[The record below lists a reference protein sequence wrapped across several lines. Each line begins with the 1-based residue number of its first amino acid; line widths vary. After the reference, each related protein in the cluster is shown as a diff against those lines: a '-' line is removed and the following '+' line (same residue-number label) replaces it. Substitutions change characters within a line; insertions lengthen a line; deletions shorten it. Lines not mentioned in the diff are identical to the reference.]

1 MFTENTH
8 KMMTRSKSAELLAF
22 AEAKAAAMEHL
33 EAEMAYTAAKK
44 PIQDPS
50 YNMLVAFILTI
61 TLVLGTLIVT
71 RNCGTA
77 LLMEIYCVFN
87 IAYNYKYLKTYNGVR
102 MTHLEPNYWIRL
114 YKILHTNYNHL
125 AIPGEDLGSEGAD
138 LGDDEGLEDLESEG
152 ADFDEGLGEDFDE
165 DLESE
170 GADFDEHLE
179 SEGADFDEDLYD
191 EGLEDLESEGAD
203 FDEDLDD
210 EGIEDLDEDDD
221 DSDYD
226 PEEDDD
232 LDSDEDLEEDLESK
246 GLVLDNGFN
255 CITCDATL
263 ITKPSAIF
271 VRLCGDHYCSACF
284 PTVYENMNK
293 TYINEYY
300 TTNNPTGNDG
310 WYDSSSAVFHI
321 GFWLDYQFNPDM
333 SDDRNIEYYK
343 QFSNTVDA
351 IPLAI
356 RMSPDPLDDDDLD
369 DDDLNDDEDED
380 LNDDEDEDLD
390 DDEDED
396 LDEDDLD
403 DDEDDVADDADAN
416 DWEHCSQ

>member
-71 RNCGTA
+71 RDCGIA
-77 LLMEIYCVFN
+77 ILMEIYCVFN

-114 YKILHTNYNHL
+114 YKILHTNYNYL
-125 AIPGEDLGSEGAD
+125 AIPGEDEDLDESEGAD
-138 LGDDEGLEDLESEG
+138 VGEELGEDLDFGEELDEGQDLDEDLESEDDLAEDDLESEG
-152 ADFDEGLGEDFDE
+152 ADLESED

-170 GADFDEHLE
+170 GADLE
-179 SEGADFDEDLYD
+179 SEGL
-191 EGLEDLESEGAD
+191 
-203 FDEDLDD
+203 
-210 EGIEDLDEDDD
+210 DLDEEDDSDYDLEEDDDLDEDD

-226 PEEDDD
+226 PEEDEE
-232 LDSDEDLEEDLESK
+232 LDSDEDLDSE
-246 GLVLDNGFN
+246 GLVLDNDFN

-263 ITKPSAIF
+263 ITKPNAIF

-310 WYDSSSAVFHI
+310 WYDSSSEVFHI
-321 GFWLDYQFNPDM
+321 GFWLNYQFNPDM
-333 SDDRNIEYYK
+333 SDGRNIEYYK

-356 RMSPDPLDDDDLD
+356 RMTPDPLDTDNFD
-369 DDDLNDDEDED
+369 N
-380 LNDDEDEDLD
+380 
-390 DDEDED
+390 DED
-396 LDEDDLD
+396 LDEDEDED
-403 DDEDDVADDADAN
+403 DDVAEDYNEDDVAEDADAN